1 MYVVIVDLRFMLD
14 TQDCPFL
21 KLTYMYT
28 LNAFH
33 YSYYQW
39 TIGLTEVP
47 VVDHLLFILTLKVGR
62 AHSGIRIE
70 FPTTLFDRMAII
82 AFKFHHQHYNA
93 QDYSQEALHFEMAS
107 TKFLGECRCCELAN
121 CLGQ

>member
-14 TQDCPFL
+14 TQNCPFL

-28 LNAFH
+28 LNTYQ
-33 YSYYQW
+33 YSYYQR
-39 TIGLTEVP
+39 TIGLTDIP
-47 VVDHLLFILTLKVGR
+47 VVDHFIAIHTLEVGR

-70 FPTTLFDRMAII
+70 FPTTLFDRMTII
-82 AFKFHHQHYNA
+82 AFKFYHQHYNA
-93 QDYSQEALHFEMAS
+93 QDYSQEALHYEMAS

-121 CLGQ
+121 CLG